1 MSNTEERSYLEKYA
15 PLGINLAKEVMLFVM
30 SMTAAIF
37 YSLSYILEYLRAR
50 GELYEIVNEK
60 KVLMEG
66 AEIASF
72 ETLLGNYLLGFVIVM
87 LAMVGILIYHYA
99 YHYMDSKVVY
109 LMKRLPSKWEMHK
122 RCLILPIAG
131 ILVAAVFMIVLQG
144 IYYGIYLLFTP
155 QQCLP
160 F

>member
-1 MSNTEERSYLEKYA
+1 MSNTEERSWLEPYA
-15 PLGINLAKEVMLFVM
+15 PLGINLAKEVMVFVVC
-30 SMTAAIF
+30 MTAACM
-37 YSLSYILEYLRAR
+37 YSFLYIVEYVCAR
-50 GELYEIVNEK
+50 DELYDFVNEK
-60 KVLMEG
+60 KVIIEG
-66 AEIASF
+66 AKMAPFSD
-72 ETLLGNYLLGFVIVM
+72 LLGNHLLGFVIVM
-87 LAMVGILIYHYA
+87 LAMVGICIYHYA

-131 ILVAAVFMIVLQG
+131 ILVAAVFMAALWG

-160 F
+160 L